1 MLGTTAVVVA
11 NMGDRPLRVRVVS
24 EPAPPPTP
32 GVVPGA
38 VAAPPPDHTFDRV
51 IKGGRVIDP
60 DSGYDAVA
68 DVGIDGSTIT
78 SISEVALRGTTEID
92 ATGLV
97 VSPGFIDVLSYE
109 PRDYGIWYKVADG
122 VTTNLGMHGMNM
134 VADDYF
140 AYFDAP
146 ENRPPVHHGGAFD
159 NPYMREVNGMGSAA
173 ATTSQVE
180 TLRRQL
186 EEGFGVG
193 WLGLDVEPEYTPWVT
208 TEEIVALAQVAAAN
222 DLPVFFH
229 ARYSS
234 PDDPGKDNAAAIAE
248 ILQVARETG
257 AGVHVDHI
265 TSTGGTFTMD
275 ETIGTLDAARS
286 EGLDVTACMYPYD
299 FWATYAASPRFGPGW
314 EERYRISYA
323 DLEVPGTDE
332 EVSAE
337 TWPRLQ
343 AENRLVAA
351 HAIPEEDVRA
361 ALRTPWIMIGSDS
374 ILEEGDNNHPRATG
388 TYARTLG
395 HYVRDEQVLAL
406 PDALARMTILPARR
420 LERRCPALRRKGRL
434 QIGAD
439 ADITVFD
446 PATVGDRSTIDDPA
460 QESVGIEWVLVM
472 GTAVRTPDGNDRE
485 QRGGTAITPELA

>member
-1 MLGTTAVVVA
+1 M
-11 NMGDRPLRVRVVS
+11 
-24 EPAPPPTP
+24 
-32 GVVPGA
+32 
-38 VAAPPPDHTFDRV
+38 
-51 IKGGRVIDP
+51 
-60 DSGYDAVA
+60 
-68 DVGIDGSTIT
+68 
-78 SISEVALRGTTEID
+78 
-92 ATGLV
+92 
-97 VSPGFIDVLSYE
+97 
-109 PRDYGIWYKVADG
+109 
-122 VTTNLGMHGMNM
+122 
-134 VADDYF
+134 
-140 AYFDAP
+140 
-146 ENRPPVHHGGAFD
+146 
-159 NPYMREVNGMGSAA
+159 
-173 ATTSQVE
+173 
-180 TLRRQL
+180 
-186 EEGFGVG
+186 
-193 WLGLDVEPEYTPWVT
+193 
-208 TEEIVALAQVAAAN
+208 
-222 DLPVFFH
+222 
-229 ARYSS
+229 
-234 PDDPGKDNAAAIAE
+234 
-248 ILQVARETG
+248 ARETG